1 MYRFNSGE
9 HRVLYAFLYF
19 PASMYEYAAWMSFDI
34 VFLKSPRSLK
44 TKVSGSENW
53 NSKSVKQ
60 TTELDCSLTRFCLVF
75 KMKEP
80 RCRKDSCG
88 KSGEI
93 TSSHIKSL
101 TSQQITAN
109 HSKSQQVTHI
119 THITHIT
126 SHTTQRKDIYSQ
138 IKIDPLT
145 CTFSD
150 RMIPNCGISTHKS
163 SI

>member
-60 TTELDCSLTRFCLVF
+60 TSELDCSLTRCCLVF

-80 RCRKDSCG
+80 RCRKDGCG

-101 TSQQITAN
+101 TSQQ
-109 HSKSQQVTHI
+109 I